1 MDNKKVN
8 NRKNILYVIVIV
20 LAIANIAFKLLNEL
34 RIEQTSILFVGIPTL
49 ITILV
54 IKYSK
59 TPKSAAGVVFT
70 TVTIF
75 LLLASILLGEGMV
88 CIIIMAPIFYLIA
101 GVIVLVIKLIGRR
114 DDNKLNTYIII
125 PILFIVGQGYEIN
138 TEPELLKVTTVV
150 EVQGHKSLTD
160 FNKTPN
166 FLNNYPNFFKI
177 GFPEPIAI
185 EGQGVQVGNYRKIQF
200 KSKTKGVGV
209 LHLEIKNKTKNS
221 ITFNVVSDNTHIHH
235 WLSWKT
241 MKATIQHNKN
251 GMSSIIWDTY
261 FTCDLGPSWYF
272 KPTEKYGV
280 QVMNMHLINSYFLD

>member
-1 MDNKKVN
+1 MSTNKTN
-8 NRKNILYVIVIV
+8 NGKNILYGIIIV
-20 LAIANIAFKLLNEL
+20 LVIANIAFKILNEI
-34 RIEQTSILFVGIPTL
+34 RIEQTSILFVGIPAL

-88 CIIIMAPIFYLIA
+88 CIIIMAPIFYMIA
-101 GVIVLVIKLIGRR
+101 GIIVLIINLLKKR
-114 DDNKLNTYIII
+114 DKSKLNTYIII
-125 PILFIVGQGYEIN
+125 PVLFILAQGYEIN
-138 TEPELLKVTTVV
+138 AEPELLKVTTTV
-150 EVQGHKSLTD
+150 EVQGHKTLTD

-166 FLNNYPNFFKI
+166 FLKNYPNFFKI
-177 GFPEPIAI
+177 GFPEPVGI
-185 EGQGVQVGNYRKIQF
+185 EGQGIQVGNSRKIQF
-200 KSKTKGVGV
+200 KSKTKGVGI

-221 ITFNVVSDNTHIHH
+221 ITFNVVSDDTHIHH

-241 MKATIQHNKN
+241 MKATIKHNEN
-251 GMSSIIWDTY
+251 GTSSIIWDTY

-280 QVMNMHLINSYFLD
+280 QVMNEHLINSYFLN

>member
-1 MDNKKVN
+1 MSTKKTN
-8 NRKNILYVIVIV
+8 NGKNVLYVIIIV
-20 LAIANIAFKLLNEL
+20 LVIANIAFRLLNEI
-34 RIEQTSILFVGIPTL
+34 RIEQTSILFVGIPAL
-49 ITILV
+49 ITILL

-88 CIIIMAPIFYLIA
+88 CIIIMAPIFYMIA
-101 GVIVLVIKLIGRR
+101 GIIVLIINLLKKR
-114 DDNKLNTYIII
+114 DKSKLNSYILI
-125 PILFIVGQGYEIN
+125 PVLFILAQGYEIN
-138 TEPELLKVTTVV
+138 AEPELLKVTTEV
-150 EVQGHKSLTD
+150 EVKGYKSLTD

-166 FLNNYPNFFKI
+166 FLKNYPSFFKI
-177 GFPEPIAI
+177 GFPEPIGI
-185 EGQGVQVGNYRKIQF
+185 EGQGIQVGNYRKIQF
-200 KSKTKGVGV
+200 KSKTKGVGI
-209 LHLEIKNKTKNS
+209 LHLEIKNKTENS

-241 MKATIQHNKN
+241 MKATIQHNDN
-251 GMSSIIWDTY
+251 GTSSITWDTY

-280 QVMNMHLINSYFLD
+280 QAMNEHLINSYFLD